1 MEEGVKAAVD
11 PTRVRSA
18 TPLEENFMMFLLFL
32 LLYLRTAAV
41 FIMVVEAMTKELVL
55 LCAIVKSKSI
65 KKRMEASRDAAKLSL
80 ILTRLL

>member
-55 LCAIVKSKSI
+55 LLCAIVKSKSI
-65 KKRMEASRDAAKLSL
+65 KKRMEAGGGFR
-80 ILTRLL
+80 RF